1 MTIYC
6 KNFRIN
12 RLYLPYLPFVGNQ
25 VSENIYHIFHFQRS
39 ALRIKEIRAGRCR
52 LYLPGFERI
61 SHQIIGGYSILAIP
75 TLPLTIG
82 GYSICY
88 THAITNHRRR
98 RGYGILPYPPKQKK
112 VSKVV

>member
-75 TLPLTIG
+75 TQTLTLG
-82 GYSICY
+82 GGVGMAGCHTLLNEKRS
-88 THAITNHRRR
+88 
-98 RGYGILPYPPKQKK
+98 PKSFDSEDLK
-112 VSKVV
+112 

>member
-61 SHQIIGGYSILAIP
+61 SHQIIGGYSI
-75 TLPLTIG
+75 
-82 GYSICY
+82 CY

-98 RGYGILPYPPKQKK
+98 RGYGRMPYPPKRKK

>member
-39 ALRIKEIRAGRCR
+39 ALRIKGIRAGRCR
-52 LYLPGFERI
+52 VSTRI
-61 SHQIIGGYSILAIP
+61 
-75 TLPLTIG
+75 
-82 GYSICY
+82 
-88 THAITNHRRR
+88 
-98 RGYGILPYPPKQKK
+98 
-112 VSKVV
+112 